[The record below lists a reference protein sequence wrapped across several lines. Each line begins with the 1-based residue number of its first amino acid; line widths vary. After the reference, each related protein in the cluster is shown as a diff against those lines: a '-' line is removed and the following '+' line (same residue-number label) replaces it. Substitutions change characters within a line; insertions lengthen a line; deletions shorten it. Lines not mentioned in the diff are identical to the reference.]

1 MHEKLKR
8 KLRSRAGESIAEV
21 LVALLI
27 AALAMATLAGMIGAT
42 YSMVEKSK
50 TTMKSYVDANNG
62 LVTQDSG
69 GTDGKAT
76 LSITVGEGSTQTST
90 PVKISEGDADDKT
103 ISVVYFSN
111 SQISGKTV
119 ISYEKGSTT

>member
-21 LVALLI
+21 LIALLI

-50 TTMKSYVDANNG
+50 STMKSYVDANNQ
-62 LVTQDSG
+62 LVLQSSG
-69 GTDGKAT
+69 GENGKAT
-76 LSITVGEGSTQTST
+76 MAI
-90 PVKISEGDADDKT
+90 GDAPLKLNDADANE
-103 ISVVYFSN
+103 SVDVVYYSN

-119 ISYEKGSTT
+119 ISYEKGSTP